1 LKRHA
6 VEQSLCLEF
15 GACTDKIGAG
25 PACFGYVINRREA
38 PGYNFV
44 CPGKPDIFLDGD
56 MPNLVYI
63 KIGELNRFKDILA
76 GGIPVARSFS
86 PHELARKQDPAI
98 DGGGLMLVAIAP
110 AKYLH
115 STVKAKNRL

>member
-1 LKRHA
+1 
-6 VEQSLCLEF
+6 
-15 GACTDKIGAG
+15 
-25 PACFGYVINRREA
+25 
-38 PGYNFV
+38 
-44 CPGKPDIFLDGD
+44 

-98 DGGGLMLVAIAP
+98 GGGGLMSMLIAW
-110 AKYLH
+110 ARYLQ